1 MKGSV
6 LIVAFFL
13 AGVLLGRLA
22 DVPAFLRAEEPTL
35 YALYALMFL
44 VGISIGSDDKAW
56 RALRRQGWRILLVPA
71 GTWAGTLLGAGLA
84 SLALPERSLTD
95 CLAVGAGFGYYS
107 LSAVFITQ
115 YKGAEL
121 GTIALVANIARELL
135 ALLGAPLL
143 ARWFGRLAPISAGG
157 ATTADTT
164 LPVITKYCGNE
175 FVAIS
180 VVHGVL
186 VDLSVPFLVTFF
198 CGL

>member
-1 MKGSV
+1 M
-6 LIVAFFL
+6 AFFL

-175 FVAIS
+175 FVAVS